1 MERTLGSSPG
11 RQAPG
16 SRCFYLATRRWPCL
30 IRKSLAAAILSLF
43 ASVTVAT
50 GSAVANAVPVRVM
63 TQNLYLGSDLSLLA
77 TAKTPA
83 EFIAAVTQLYQNILA
98 SNTNERAAAVAQEIA
113 RERPDLVALQEAWI
127 LRNGVAPATN
137 VVLDQLEALLA
148 ELRRIGHPYE
158 AVAILPNLDAEAP
171 TLLGFDAR
179 LTDRT
184 VIIARAEL
192 RGPHLR
198 LANMRVQDYL
208 ANSVFNTTLGVPLV
222 NKRGWASVDATVFGN
237 TFRLVTTHFDL
248 TPPFAIQRAQAA
260 EAVKSVTATR
270 LPIVFVGDFNVVADV
285 SNGNPTFPTYQLL
298 INAGFGDAW
307 REKHP
312 SLPGFTC
319 CQAPD
324 LLNPVSALDARIDLM
339 FTRGAVSVQDIELVG
354 DRPSERTASGRW
366 PSDHAGLA
374 ATLRIGN

>member
-1 MERTLGSSPG
+1 
-11 RQAPG
+11 
-16 SRCFYLATRRWPCL
+16 
-30 IRKSLAAAILSLF
+30 
-43 ASVTVAT
+43 
-50 GSAVANAVPVRVM
+50 M
-63 TQNLYLGSDLSLLA
+63 TQNLYLGTDLSLLA

-83 EFIAAVTQLYQNILA
+83 EFITAVTQLYQNILA
-98 SNTNERAAAVAQEIA
+98 SKTGERAAAVAREIA
-113 RERPDLVALQEAWI
+113 RERPDLVALQEVWI
-127 LRNGVAPATN
+127 LRNGAAPATN
-137 VVLDQLEALLA
+137 VVSDQLEALLA

-179 LTDRT
+179 ITDRT
-184 VIIARAEL
+184 VIIARAGL
-192 RGPHLR
+192 RGPSLR
-198 LANMRVQDYL
+198 LANMRVQDYV
-208 ANSVFNTTLGVPLV
+208 ANSVFNTTLGVSLV

-237 TFRLVTTHFDL
+237 TFRLVTTHLDL
-248 TPPFAIQRAQAA
+248 TPPFAIQLAQAA

-270 LPIVFVGDFNVVADV
+270 LPIVFVGDFNVVADA
-285 SNGNPTFPTYQLL
+285 STGNPTFPTYQLL

-324 LLNPVSALDARIDLM
+324 LLNPISALDLRIDLVL
-339 FTRGAVSVQDIELVG
+339 TRGDVSVEDIEIVG
-354 DRPSERTASGRW
+354 DRPSERTASGLW

-374 ATLRIGN
+374 ATLRIGK